1 MFTSLAIVSL
11 LTSAAVA
18 QSAAPSNP
26 LIPSGISQSCSS
38 FLNTLNNDSQF
49 KQCTQSVTN
58 ATAPYG
64 PGGDVTT
71 PTLQGMTS
79 TLDSLCSI
87 DYKVC
92 EQTIRKNVFD
102 FYGACPEE
110 LTSNTNQDV
119 LRLYEILYSMVPM
132 KNAVCSKDD
141 NGRYCVTKTSSLV
154 TDGTSPS
161 GVKTN
166 LVTPNSVIS
175 TVQQY
180 LWSNPGALAK
190 RADAMVPNMTTY
202 ANTNLPFLFIS
213 PDLDYNRL
221 CTACTRNVMTHWINF
236 QSDVPYAPGLNKSL
250 LLSHEADLYTGI
262 QKTCGPNFMSG
273 VVQAAGGLS
282 DGSSNGSFKA
292 FGVEIQGFV
301 TIIFSIITMV
311 ATSAL

>member
-18 QSAAPSNP
+18 QSSSNP
-26 LIPSGISQSCSS
+26 MIPRGIQPELLG
-38 FLNTLNNDSQF
+38 FFYTLNNDSQF
-49 KQCTQSVTN
+49 KKCAQIVTN

-64 PGGDVTT
+64 PGGNVTT

-79 TLDSLCSI
+79 SLDSLCSL

-92 EQTIRKNVFD
+92 DQTIRKNVFD
-102 FYGACPEE
+102 FYAACPDE
-110 LTSNTNQDV
+110 LTSNPNQDV

-141 NGRYCVTKTSSLV
+141 NGSYCVTKTSSLV
-154 TDGTSPS
+154 TPGAASGAAPS

-166 LVTPNSVIS
+166 LVSAGSLLS
-175 TVQQY
+175 TVQEY
-180 LWSNPGALAK
+180 LWSKPGALAK
-190 RADAMVPNMTTY
+190 RADAM
-202 ANTNLPFLFIS
+202 
-213 PDLDYNRL
+213 L
-221 CTACTRNVMTHWINF
+221 CTACTRDVMTHWINF

-250 LLSHEADLYTGI
+250 LLTHETELYAGI

-282 DGSSNGSFKA
+282 DGSSNGSFQT

-311 ATSAL
+311 ATTAL